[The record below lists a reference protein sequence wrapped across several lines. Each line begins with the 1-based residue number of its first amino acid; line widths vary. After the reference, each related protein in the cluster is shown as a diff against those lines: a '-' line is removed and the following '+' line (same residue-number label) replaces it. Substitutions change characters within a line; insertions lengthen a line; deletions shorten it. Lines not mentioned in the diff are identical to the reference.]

1 MEYKPASRYEQMIN
15 DPNFTAKTH
24 YFAKRLEELQ
34 QLHELYRNLAKQAPR
49 WRTSIHS
56 PSALKE
62 PSEVSE
68 DDSSVSEGGEEPEPK
83 VLPQPFFSQ
92 EGTLTSLKLG
102 GEYEFNWK
110 SLLPEEIALQSEA
123 NEGKNEGGEDTA
135 SEVSKD
141 VNDPLYDIQSDIM
154 PYLPSNYVSLSTL
167 TALRQ
172 PDGASNPNL
181 NGELARSEPQ
191 AVAAP
196 VEEGADAVATATAV
210 VALQERLPGNGASL
224 SDDESNVKQV
234 KVKKEKRKKKLG
246 LLSKS
251 SNKSGAF
258 AKDEAEGDENSTSSK
273 LSWSRF
279 FGSPRHKGS
288 PKESSKKSGKSSS
301 KSSSKSPTSSSKNSE
316 KSDKKSQRER
326 ERSKD
331 SKSSASKEGKA
342 GKEGKAAHSQE
353 GHHGTEAGKQADS
366 KSAKAFQKMDSERSN
381 GSLKNKS
388 PARKSSENR
397 SGRSGRR
404 ESREQ
409 QQQQSQQ
416 TQQQQQQQQQGQGQ
430 RYQGFQWDSPLPPFL
445 PVSTASIHPGY
456 DSGADSGVGL
466 KVGEGDDEGA
476 PGFE

>member
-181 NGELARSEPQ
+181 NGELARAEPQ

-196 VEEGADAVATATAV
+196 VDEGVDTVATATAV

-326 ERSKD
+326 ERSKE
-331 SKSSASKEGKA
+331 SKGSASKEGKA
-342 GKEGKAAHSQE
+342 GKEGKAAQE

-466 KVGEGDDEGA
+466 KVGEGDAEL
-476 PGFE
+476 E